1 MPATTFK
8 TALGAFAV
16 LLLVPAVAVAQTR
29 PDARQMSC
37 PQVQEMIAASGAV
50 VLTTGAHTY
59 DRYVSTGLQ
68 CSMGESL
75 AREYITTGD
84 GNRCLVH
91 KCQFF
96 GD

>member
-1 MPATTFK
+1 MKASPYRSTLG
-8 TALGAFAV
+8 ALGV
-16 LLLVPAVAVAQTR
+16 LLLVPALAVAQAR

-37 PQVQEMIAASGAV
+37 PQVQDIIAASGAV
-50 VLTTGAHTY
+50 VLTTGTHTY
-59 DRYVSTGLQ
+59 DRYVSNGLQ

-84 GNRCLVH
+84 GNRCLVY

>member
-1 MPATTFK
+1 MAATTFRS
-8 TALGAFAV
+8 TLGALGV
-16 LLLVPAVAVAQTR
+16 LLLVPAIAVAQTR
-29 PDARQMSC
+29 PDVRQMSC

-84 GNRCLVH
+84 GDRCLVY